1 MVKSRN
7 VKYELHAYGKLEVM
21 CAKQAYLDMSR
32 WINVLDIETGYKF
45 GDIYII
51 VYFERV
57 SWIYTSFMNAKLK
70 VRKQQERR
78 QMLQKLMDK
87 QNVVENERA
96 MYTCDT
102 KESANKKEW
111 LI

>member
-1 MVKSRN
+1 
-7 VKYELHAYGKLEVM
+7 
-21 CAKQAYLDMSR
+21 MSR

-70 VRKQQERR
+70 VRKQ
-78 QMLQKLMDK
+78 
-87 QNVVENERA
+87 
-96 MYTCDT
+96 
-102 KESANKKEW
+102 
-111 LI
+111 